1 LTLYDFFLQAKD
13 TSRHSFTTDLPK
25 KEKPKVPAKELK
37 LAVGT
42 SQGQGQCP
50 YTEKIPKPE
59 KDVSTGSD
67 RKGYLIF
74 QETSLR
80 GHESSPP
87 SEYFSKTLMGIVLF
101 VVIIREVLIYGN
113 WG

>member
-1 LTLYDFFLQAKD
+1 MQAKD
-13 TSRHSFTTDLPK
+13 ASRHSITIDLPK

-37 LAVGT
+37 LDVGT
-42 SQGQGQCP
+42 SQGQCP
-50 YTEKIPKPE
+50 YPEKIPKPE

-101 VVIIREVLIYGN
+101 VVIIWEVLIYGN